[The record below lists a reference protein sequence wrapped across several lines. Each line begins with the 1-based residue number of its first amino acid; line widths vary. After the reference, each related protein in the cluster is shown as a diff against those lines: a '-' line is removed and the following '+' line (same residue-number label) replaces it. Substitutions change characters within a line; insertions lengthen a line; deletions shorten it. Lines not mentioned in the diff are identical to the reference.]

1 MGRNTYRQMGKKGL
15 HLKNTTETG
24 GKMDRELAVLIERR
38 LAASGDRAAT
48 GGNESIDGVVAA
60 RRQGREVRPRLDYDI
75 CGMCGR
81 TILTGESID
90 LFTAPADVKPMVVCR
105 HCRDAARQAGY
116 NKVA

>member
-1 MGRNTYRQMGKKGL
+1 
-15 HLKNTTETG
+15 
-24 GKMDRELAVLIERR
+24 MDRELAVLIENR
-38 LAASGDRAAT
+38 LAGGGQRSGAEASV
-48 GGNESIDGVVAA
+48 DGVVTVK
-60 RRQGREVRPRLDYDI
+60 RQGREVRPRLDYDI

-105 HCRDAARQAGY
+105 HCRDTARQAGY